1 MKKILLTAL
10 LSLSSLAVAN
20 ENIMPIDKFVKLLE
34 KYVCAKNTVVIGQGG
49 TIRCIQKYEDNFN
62 CIPDGDCNLNEE
74 TDIRLLDQDLY
85 HGIEVE
91 SMIVGSFTR
100 PGANEVLVRFRDS
113 QIPHAGGYGYVLLM
127 SEDKVI
133 FTDIVGDK
141 VEFYGKLKSRKSVDF
156 VLAKRE
162 TCHMGG
168 CIYDLSLYDLSRIE
182 QNEVKSQVLMSG
194 AYRTSRVKISASDS
208 YDEKSFGNKGATVYV
223 DIYPSKGKSTRAILD
238 FSFDGNKLVPK
249 NKKEYNTVI
258 SVLRTISKEYMP

>member
-1 MKKILLTAL
+1 MREMLLATIFV
-10 LSLSSLAVAN
+10 LSGIAFSY

-34 KYVCAKNTVVIGQGG
+34 KYVCAENTVVIGQGG

-74 TDIRLLDQDLY
+74 ADIRLLDQDLH

-100 PGANEVLVRFRDS
+100 PGVNELLVRFRDS
-113 QIPHAGGYGYVLLM
+113 QVPHAGGYGYVLLM

-133 FTDIVGDK
+133 FTDIVGDR
-141 VEFYGKLKSRKSVDF
+141 VEFLGKLKSRKGVDF

-182 QNEVKSQVLMSG
+182 QNDVKSQELLGG
-194 AYRTSRVKISASDS
+194 AYRTSWVKISASDRL
-208 YDEKSFGNKGATVYV
+208 DEKSFGNRGVTVDV
-223 DIYPSKGKSTRAILD
+223 DIYKSKSRSQHTIE

>member
-1 MKKILLTAL
+1 
-10 LSLSSLAVAN
+10 LSSLAVAN
-20 ENIMPIDKFVKLLE
+20 ENIMPIDKFVRLLE
-34 KYVCAKNTVVIGQGG
+34 KHVCAENTVVIGQSG

-74 TDIRLLDQDLY
+74 TDIRLLDQDIY

-133 FTDIVGDK
+133 FTGITGDM
-141 VEFYGKLKSRKSVDF
+141 VEFLGKLKSRKGVDF
-156 VLAKRE
+156 ALAKSE

-168 CIYDLSLYDLSRIE
+168 CIYDLSLYDLSRME
-182 QNEVKSQVLMSG
+182 QNDVKAQELLGG
-194 AYRTSRVKISASDS
+194 AYYTSWVKISARDRL
-208 YDEKSFGNKGATVYV
+208 DEKSFGNRGVTVDV
-223 DIYPSKGKSTRAILD
+223 DIYKSKSRSRYTIE
-238 FSFDGNKLVPK
+238 FSFDGYKLVPK
-249 NKKEYNTVI
+249 NKKEYNKVI
-258 SVLRTISKEYMP
+258 SVLRTISKEYIP

>member
-1 MKKILLTAL
+1 MKKILLTAFL
-10 LSLSSLAVAN
+10 FLSSLAVAN
-20 ENIMPIDKFVKLLE
+20 ENIMPIDKFVRLLE
-34 KYVCAKNTVVIGQGG
+34 KHVCAENTVVIGQSG

-74 TDIRLLDQDLY
+74 TDIRLLDQDIY

-133 FTDIVGDK
+133 FTGITGDM
-141 VEFYGKLKSRKSVDF
+141 VEFLGKLKSRKGVDF
-156 VLAKRE
+156 ALAKSE

-168 CIYDLSLYDLSRIE
+168 CIYDLSLYDLSRME
-182 QNEVKSQVLMSG
+182 QNDVKAQELLGG
-194 AYRTSRVKISASDS
+194 AYYTSWVKISARDRL
-208 YDEKSFGNKGATVYV
+208 DEKSFGNRGVTVDV
-223 DIYPSKGKSTRAILD
+223 DIYKSKSRSRYTIE
-238 FSFDGNKLVPK
+238 FSFDGYKLVPK
-249 NKKEYNTVI
+249 NKKEYNKVI
-258 SVLRTISKEYMP
+258 SVLRTISKEYIP